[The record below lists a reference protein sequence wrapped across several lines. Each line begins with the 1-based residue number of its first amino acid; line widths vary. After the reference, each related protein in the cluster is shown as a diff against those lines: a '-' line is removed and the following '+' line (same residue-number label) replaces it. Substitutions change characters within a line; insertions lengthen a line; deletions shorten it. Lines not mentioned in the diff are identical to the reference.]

1 MGSVSLSELGVDCH
15 CRLKLVKRDKISN
28 LLMVRLL
35 KTMLDNMTLFQL

>member
-1 MGSVSLSELGVDCH
+1 MGSVSLSELGGDCH
-15 CRLKLVKRDKISN
+15 FSLKLVKRDKISS

>member
-1 MGSVSLSELGVDCH
+1 MGSVSLSELGVDCY
-15 CRLKLVKRDKISN
+15 CWLKLVKRDKISN